1 MHISTSKGRGGGG
14 GIGKL
19 TLIYLRPNTI
29 IIGSTV
35 KAEYGD

>member
-1 MHISTSKGRGGGG
+1 MHISTSRGRGWGGE
-14 GIGKL
+14 L
-19 TLIYLRPNTI
+19 TLMNLRPNTI